1 LPCYEDARR
10 FSDLRGIVTKRTVE
24 QQKRAG
30 KLLAVSL
37 TSVIPRKLLK
47 TAFEQN
53 GQGLILRPRVFYK
66 VGVPRKVLTGVNAS
80 LLRTNVTKKI

>member
-1 LPCYEDARR
+1 MSCYEDARR
-10 FSDLRGIVTKRTVE
+10 FSDLRGIDTKRTVE
-24 QQKRAG
+24 QQNRAG

-47 TAFEQN
+47 TAFGPN
-53 GQGLILRPRVFYK
+53 GQGLISRPRVFYK
-66 VGVPRKVLTGVNAS
+66 VGVPRKVLTGVNAL

>member
-1 LPCYEDARR
+1 MPCYEDARQ
-10 FSDLRGIVTKRTVE
+10 FSDIRGIVTKSTVE
-24 QQKRAG
+24 QQNRAG

-37 TSVIPRKLLK
+37 TSVVPRKLLK

-66 VGVPRKVLTGVNAS
+66 VGVPRKVLTGVNAL

>member
-1 LPCYEDARR
+1 MPCYKDARR
-10 FSDLRGIVTKRTVE
+10 FSDLRGIDTKRTVE

-37 TSVIPRKLLK
+37 TSVVPRKLLK

-66 VGVPRKVLTGVNAS
+66 VGVPRKVLTGVNAL

>member
-1 LPCYEDARR
+1 MPCYKDTRR
-10 FSDLRGIVTKRTVE
+10 FSDLRGIYTKRTVE

-37 TSVIPRKLLK
+37 TSVVPRKLLK

-66 VGVPRKVLTGVNAS
+66 VGVPRKVLTGVNTL

>member
-1 LPCYEDARR
+1 MPYYEDARR
-10 FSDLRGIVTKRTVE
+10 FSDLRGIDTKRTVE
-24 QQKRAG
+24 QQNRAG

-37 TSVIPRKLLK
+37 TSVVPRKLLK

-53 GQGLILRPRVFYK
+53 GQGLILRPRVSYK
-66 VGVPRKVLTGVNAS
+66 VGVPRKVLTGVNAL

>member
-1 LPCYEDARR
+1 MLAG
-10 FSDLRGIVTKRTVE
+10 FQTSGGIDTKRTVE
-24 QQKRAG
+24 QQNRAG
-30 KLLAVSL
+30 KLRAVSL
-37 TSVIPRKLLK
+37 TLVVPRKLLR

-66 VGVPRKVLTGVNAS
+66 VGVPRKVLPDVNAL

>member
-1 LPCYEDARR
+1 MPCYKDARR
-10 FSDLRGIVTKRTVE
+10 FSDLRGIDTKRTVE
-24 QQKRAG
+24 QQNRAG

-37 TSVIPRKLLK
+37 TSVVLEKLLK

-53 GQGLILRPRVFYK
+53 GQGLILRPRVSYK
-66 VGVPRKVLTGVNAS
+66 VGAPRKVLTGVNAL

>member
-1 LPCYEDARR
+1 MSCYEDARR
-10 FSDLRGIVTKRTVE
+10 FSDLRGIDTKRTVE
-24 QQKRAG
+24 QQNRAG
-30 KLLAVSL
+30 KFLAVSL
-37 TSVIPRKLLK
+37 TSVVPRKLLK

-66 VGVPRKVLTGVNAS
+66 VGVPRKVLTGVNAL

>member
-1 LPCYEDARR
+1 MPCYKDARR
-10 FSDLRGIVTKRTVE
+10 LSDLRGIDTERTVGL
-24 QQKRAG
+24 QNRAG

-37 TSVIPRKLLK
+37 TSVVPRKLLK

-66 VGVPRKVLTGVNAS
+66 VGVPRKVIPDINAL
-80 LLRTNVTKKI
+80 LLRSNVTKKI

>member
-1 LPCYEDARR
+1 MPCYKDARR
-10 FSDLRGIVTKRTVE
+10 FSDLRGIDTKRTVE

-30 KLLAVSL
+30 KLLVVSL
-37 TSVIPRKLLK
+37 TSVVPRKLLK

-66 VGVPRKVLTGVNAS
+66 VGVPRKVLPDVSAL

>member
-1 LPCYEDARR
+1 MPCYEDARR
-10 FSDLRGIVTKRTVE
+10 FSDLRGIDTKRTVE
-24 QQKRAG
+24 QQNRAG

-37 TSVIPRKLLK
+37 TSVVPRKLLK

-66 VGVPRKVLTGVNAS
+66 VGVPRKVLPDVNAL

>member
-1 LPCYEDARR
+1 MSCYEDARR
-10 FSDLRGIVTKRTVE
+10 FSGLRGIDTKRTVE
-24 QQKRAG
+24 QQNRAG

-47 TAFEQN
+47 TAFEPN
-53 GQGLILRPRVFYK
+53 GQGLILRLRVFYK
-66 VGVPRKVLTGVNAS
+66 VGVPSKVLSGVNAL